1 MSEFLTQRDAL
12 LMQYWNLHALW
23 RAGGDPARGMTVDD
37 AKRQRDE
44 ARIGYFDQLP
54 VVAFSR
60 CPYCDTVLAAQFD
73 PGGLDGF
80 WWQER
85 ELGAARDPEACP
97 HFRLLTG
104 ALSLQGNA
112 PLGGEYPAYPGPDV
126 PYVIPEILQQ
136 DTAMAVIASLA
147 MQNGYRA
154 YSIAYFSSSEVAADA
169 LSPMWRRT
177 TCSFTT
183 PDGHSAWS
191 ARCAPWDFEL
201 APWISRGKL
210 RWALPDDPELKLCDS
225 GHCPYL
231 DLPGKRKNQIVKQD
245 RLRFVD
251 PPSGDEPDP
260 FSS

>member
-1 MSEFLTQRDAL
+1 MSDFLTQRDAL
-12 LMQYWNLHALW
+12 LKRYWELHALW
-23 RAGGDPARGMTVDD
+23 RAGGDPARGVSADD
-37 AKRQRDE
+37 AKKQRDAARLAYFE
-44 ARIGYFDQLP
+44 AIP
-54 VVAFSR
+54 VVAISR

-85 ELGAARDPEACP
+85 ELGAARDPKACP

-104 ALSLQGNA
+104 ALSLQGIA

-126 PYVIPEILQQ
+126 PYVVPEILRQASV
-136 DTAMAVIASLA
+136 TAVISSLE
-147 MQNGYRA
+147 MDNGYRA
-154 YSIAYFSSSEVAADA
+154 YPIAYFAQGEAEAEA
-169 LSPMWRRT
+169 LSPTWRRT

-183 PDGHSAWS
+183 PDGQSAWS
-191 ARCAPWDFEL
+191 ARSAPWDFDL
-201 APWISRGKL
+201 RPWISQGKV
-210 RWALPDDPELKLCDS
+210 RWISPGSSATELSDS
-225 GHCPYL
+225 GSCPYL

-251 PPSGDEPDP
+251 PPSGDEPEP